1 MLVVGLQ
8 GSPRRKGNTR
18 HLLDLFLEAARR
30 RGALTELVEVDQR
43 EIVPC
48 KEYTVCERR
57 GTCPIEDEM
66 PRTIYPLLREADV
79 LVAATPVFFYNMS
92 AQLKA
97 LVDRC
102 QVFWARKYRLG
113 LRDPKRAVKR
123 GFLLAVGATRGQ
135 NLFDAI
141 DLSLRYFFDALDAGY
156 GGRLTYRGIEGAKDM
171 ARHPT
176 VAAEV
181 EAAVG
186 NLLDPLAGRPRALF
200 VDRGGAGTA
209 PMAAALLQA
218 AASEA
223 WEAGWAGLHPEAS
236 LDPGMVG
243 HLAARGLD
251 VGLRR
256 PMTLEEALAQ
266 GEPGLVV
273 NLGGAALP
281 AALAAMPQVSWELP
295 SPEGAGGWPA
305 VEEAIRK
312 QLGELSP
319 GGQAS

>member
-18 HLLDLFLEAARR
+18 HLLDLFLEASRR
-30 RGALTELVEVDQR
+30 RGALTEMVEVDQR
-43 EIVPC
+43 EILPC

-123 GFLLAVGATRGQ
+123 GYLLAVGATRGQ

-141 DLSLRYFFDALDAGY
+141 DLSIRYFFDALDAGY
-156 GGRLTYRGIEGAKDM
+156 AGQLTYRGIEGAKDM
-171 ARHPT
+171 ARHPS
-176 VAAEV
+176 VAEEV
-181 EAAVG
+181 DQAVG
-186 NLLDPLAGRPRALF
+186 ALLDPLRERPRVLF
-200 VDRGGAGTA
+200 VGRSGAGCA

-218 AASEA
+218 TASEK
-223 WEAGWAGLHPEAS
+223 WEAGWAGTHPAPALEPA
-236 LDPGMVG
+236 MVR

-251 VGLRR
+251 VGFRR
-256 PMTLEEALAQ
+256 AFTLEEALAQ
-266 GEPGLVV
+266 GAPGLVV
-273 NLGGAALP
+273 NLSGGPLP
-281 AALAAMPQVSWELP
+281 AVLAARPQVTWELP
-295 SPEGAGGWPA
+295 SPEAAAGWGA
-305 VEEAIRK
+305 VEEAMRAQIRD
-312 QLGELSP
+312 LPAGRGAP
-319 GGQAS
+319 